1 MTIILNIEVVKKQ
14 FSYSFNTTL
23 TLKTAKRRQAYHTVI
38 QHN

>member
-1 MTIILNIEVVKKQ
+1 MTIILNNEVVKKQ

-23 TLKTAKRRQAYHTVI
+23 AFKTANQRQVYHTVI